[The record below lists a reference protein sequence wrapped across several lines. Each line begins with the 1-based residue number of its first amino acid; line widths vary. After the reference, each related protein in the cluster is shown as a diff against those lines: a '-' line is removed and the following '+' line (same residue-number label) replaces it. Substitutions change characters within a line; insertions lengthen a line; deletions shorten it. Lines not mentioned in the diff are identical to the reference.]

1 MQDFEHDF
9 EHGTERHREAS
20 LCLKRSGLMTLLSD
34 FDPIWAGTIPIDI
47 DIEDSDIDVICEVH
61 DIDAF
66 LHILEGHVSDFEDY
80 RCQRAIAQGHE
91 SCVVSFTFE
100 GFLFEVFAQPLPTRS
115 QNAYRHMLAEH
126 RLLERYGEGL
136 RSIVRALERAG
147 LKTEPAFAKA
157 LGLDGDPYLILLEL
171 GDLDDD
177 ALESFCAE
185 HPLCSNL

>member
-1 MQDFEHDF
+1 
-9 EHGTERHREAS
+9 
-20 LCLKRSGLMTLLSD
+20 
-34 FDPIWAGTIPIDI
+34 
-47 DIEDSDIDVICEVH
+47 
-61 DIDAF
+61 
-66 LHILEGHVSDFEDY
+66 
-80 RCQRAIAQGHE
+80 
-91 SCVVSFTFE
+91 
-100 GFLFEVFAQPLPTRS
+100 
-115 QNAYRHMLAEH
+115 MLAEH

-136 RSIVRALERAG
+136 RSIVRALKRAG